1 MTPRFFRTLQALH
14 SWFAKH
20 HASSRELWIG
30 YYKKAS
36 GKGGVVYQEA
46 LDEALCWGWI
56 DGQIKSID
64 EDTYMQRW
72 TPRKPTSNWSNVNVK
87 KVQALI
93 AAGRMQ
99 PAGIAAFERRTPER
113 TGIYSFEKAP
123 PEFSPAFLKRFKAE
137 PKAWAFFEAQPP
149 GYRRTVTAYVMT
161 AKREETRERRLA
173 HVISHSARQRRIPE
187 YAPAPRQPT
196 PPRRAP

>member
-123 PEFSPAFLKRFKAE
+123 PKFSPAFLKRFKAE

-173 HVISHSARQRRIPE
+173 HVISHSARQQRIPE